1 MSDPGQMTDQ
11 DWQKAL
17 SPQQYDVTR
26 RRGTEPPFS
35 GEYCDCKE
43 PGIYKCVC
51 CGIELFKS
59 DTKFDSGTGWPS
71 FFDVMD
77 PAKVKLSEDVS
88 LGVPRIEVSRSNCD
102 AHLGHV
108 FPDGPAPTGKRYCI
122 NSVALDLDRG
132 K

>member
-11 DWQKAL
+11 DWQKTL
-17 SPQQYDVTR
+17 SPQQYVVTR
-26 RRGTEPPFS
+26 QRGTEPPFA
-35 GEYCDCKE
+35 GEYCDCKD

-71 FFDVMD
+71 FFDVID

-88 LGVPRIEVSRSNCD
+88 LGLPRVEVSCSNCD

-132 K
+132 A

>member
-1 MSDPGQMTDQ
+1 MSDPDQMTDQ
-11 DWQKAL
+11 DWQKTL

-59 DTKFDSGTGWPS
+59 DAKFDSGTGWPS
-71 FFDVMD
+71 FFDAID

-88 LGVPRIEVSRSNCD
+88 LGVPRIEVSCSSCD

-132 K
+132 E